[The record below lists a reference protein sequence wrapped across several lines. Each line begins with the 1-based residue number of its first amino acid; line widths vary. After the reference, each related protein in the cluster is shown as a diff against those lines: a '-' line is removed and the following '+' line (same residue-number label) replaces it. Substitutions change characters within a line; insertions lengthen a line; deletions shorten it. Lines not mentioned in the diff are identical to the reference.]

1 MELQPGPPFSQMVTS
16 STGSPMVG
24 WKTKNSCRESS
35 PSLIGTRP
43 EYISPRSNLTSGR
56 LLTRYSASVIS
67 LILCGRQSL
76 RHSPLVLELKKR
88 KSCLERIALA
98 CVAST
103 TRFARSRGART
114 RLPRRPNF
122 AASTVST
129 PIDRARRPEVRTDF
143 SNILSRG
150 TVKEGR
156 KEERREKS
164 AQGHLIFQKAPAVR
178 NESGLNIYG
187 VMNQGTRH
195 G

>member
-56 LLTRYSASVIS
+56 LLTRYSASTVN
-67 LILCGRQSL
+67 LMLCGRQSR

-103 TRFARSRGART
+103 NPLRTLQRSANEVT
-114 RLPRRPNF
+114 ETPEL

-150 TVKEGR
+150 AVQEA
-156 KEERREKS
+156 RRE
-164 AQGHLIFQKAPAVR
+164 
-178 NESGLNIYG
+178 E
-187 VMNQGTRH
+187 
-195 G
+195 